1 MMTEKQREIEIR
13 NNLLELQSSLISALS
28 MLFILISIF
37 FMWTDFANPEF
48 PTNRILIW
56 GIMFLISG
64 ITRFFNKRYPR
75 IAKNFFV
82 WVTYLLYCTVIFIYQ
97 NNWLPF
103 FIIALIILYAILA
116 SNSQFIIGI
125 SFFIYLII
133 LYKSG
138 YAQYFQPL
146 LVAVPA
152 SVFIAWAIRHTL
164 FTALE
169 WAWASQKQANDL
181 LHSSRSSQ
189 AELSKAIKNLETA
202 YEIQRRTKNQLMLT
216 RKQADSARQMKEKFA
231 ANISHELRTPL
242 NLILGFSEMIYL
254 SPEIYQ
260 NQSWSPALL
269 RDIHHIYRNSKHL
282 SEMID
287 DILMLSRFNLA
298 EFTLNKEYTDL
309 QELVDNVTAIASTLF
324 TKTNVQFIIDIPE
337 ELPSIEIDRTRIRQT
352 ILNLLNNAQRFTDQG
367 EVRLTVQNKK
377 NQILFEIKDTGAGMN
392 EEQLSH
398 IFEEFFQVESSIRR
412 HHEGTG
418 LGLAICKQ
426 FVESHGGKIWVESTE
441 GMGSKF
447 SFTIPKDLDLELSIN
462 LRESNWDL
470 SNTKPIIFL
479 IGISKDQLI
488 NFTKKLSKFSFV
500 QIEEISQLAEMTRM
514 YHPQAIIINETEIPP
529 QLAEIDDPN
538 IMIISFSTPRI
549 NQLTKSLKISKILTK
564 PVNKEDILNVLDA
577 PKIETVKNILIIDD
591 NWGFCN
597 LISRYLININE
608 QFLIQTA
615 YDAQSGLDQISIKS
629 PDLIFIDMS
638 LPDMDGIELITIFR
652 ELKTCLD
659 TPIVLITANDNIHNL
674 LSENQNNLTI
684 QRKNGFYT
692 NEIIQSIDAILTIF
706 EAN

>member
-1 MMTEKQREIEIR
+1 MSEKQREIEIR
-13 NNLLELQSSLISALS
+13 NNLLELQSSLISS
-28 MLFILISIF
+28 ISTLFILISIF
-37 FMWTDFANPEF
+37 FIWTDFANPQF
-48 PTNRILIW
+48 PTIRIIIW
-56 GIMFLISG
+56 GLMLIICG
-64 ITRFFNKRYPR
+64 VTRFLNKIYPR

-82 WVTYLLYCTVIFIYQ
+82 WTTYLLFCTAVFIYQ

-103 FIIALIILYAILA
+103 FIIALIILYAILV
-116 SNSQFIIGI
+116 SNSQFFIGT
-125 SFFIYLII
+125 SFFIFLIVLLDI
-133 LYKSG
+133 G

-146 LVAVPA
+146 FIAVPA
-152 SVFIAWAIRHTL
+152 SVFIAWAISHTL

-202 YEIQRRTKNQLMLT
+202 YEIQRRTKNQLMLA
-216 RKQADSARQMKEKFA
+216 RKQAESARQMKEKFA

-282 SEMID
+282 SDMID

-309 QELVDNVTAIASTLF
+309 QELIDNVTAIASTLF
-324 TKTNVQFIIDIPE
+324 TKTNVQFVIDIPE

-352 ILNLLNNAQRFTDQG
+352 IINLLNNAQRFTEQG
-367 EVRLTVQNKK
+367 EVRLTVKNKK

-426 FVESHGGKIWVESTE
+426 FVESHGGQIWVESTE
-441 GMGSKF
+441 GVGSKF
-447 SFTIPKDLDLELSIN
+447 SFTIPKDIDLEFTIN

-488 NFTKKLSKFSFV
+488 NFTKKLSKFNFV
-500 QIEEISQLAEMTRM
+500 QVEDISQLAEMTRI
-514 YHPQAIIINETEIPP
+514 YRPQAIIINDTEFPP
-529 QLAEIDDPN
+529 QLAEIDDPS

-549 NQLTKSLKISKILTK
+549 NQLTQKLKISKILTK
-564 PVNKEDILNVLDA
+564 PINKDDILNILDGTE
-577 PKIETVKNILIIDD
+577 IENFNNILIIDD

-597 LISRYLININE
+597 LLSRYLVNINE
-608 QFLIQTA
+608 KYQIQTA
-615 YDAQSGLDQISIKS
+615 YDAQSGLDQISINS
-629 PDLIFIDMS
+629 PDLIFVDMS
-638 LPDMDGIELITIFR
+638 LPDMDGIELISIIR
-652 ELKTCLD
+652 ELKECAK
-659 TPIVLITANDNIHNL
+659 TPVVLITANDNIHNL

-692 NEIIQSIDAILTIF
+692 NEIIQSIDALLSIF
-706 EAN
+706 ESN

>member
-1 MMTEKQREIEIR
+1 MPEKQREIEIR
-13 NNLLELQSSLISALS
+13 NNLLELQSSMINALS
-28 MLFILISIF
+28 MMMILISIF
-37 FMWTDFANPEF
+37 FIWTDFANPKF
-48 PTNRILIW
+48 PTNRMLIW
-56 GIMFLISG
+56 GIMLILSG
-64 ITRFFNKRYPR
+64 ITRFLNKKYPR
-75 IAKNFFV
+75 LAKTFFV
-82 WVTYLLYCTVIFIYQ
+82 WSTFFLFCYAVYLYH
-97 NNWLPF
+97 NNWLAF
-103 FIIALIILYAILA
+103 FITALIILYAILA
-116 SNSQFIIGI
+116 SNSQFIIGLT
-125 SFFIYLII
+125 FFIFLIV
-133 LYKSG
+133 LNKNG
-138 YAQYFQPL
+138 YAQYYQPL
-146 LVAVPA
+146 YIAIPA

-169 WAWASQKQANDL
+169 WSWASQKQASDL
-181 LHSSRSSQ
+181 LHSSRTSQ

-202 YEIQRRTKNQLMLT
+202 YEIQRRTKNQLMLA
-216 RKQADSARQMKEKFA
+216 RKQAESARQMKEKFA

-269 RDIHHIYRNSKHL
+269 RDVHHIYRNSKHL

-309 QELVDNVTAIASTLF
+309 QDLIDNVTAIASTLF

-337 ELPSIEIDRTRIRQT
+337 ELPAIEIDRTRIRQT

-367 EVRLTVQNKK
+367 EVRLTVTNKK
-377 NQILFEIKDTGAGMN
+377 NNVLFQIKDTGAGMN

-398 IFEEFFQVESSIRR
+398 IFEEFFQIESSLRR

-441 GMGSKF
+441 GQGSTF
-447 SFTIPKDLDLELSIN
+447 SFTIPKDLDLEFSIN

-488 NFTKKLSKFSFV
+488 SFTKKLSKFNFV
-500 QIEEISQLAEMTRM
+500 QIEDISQIAEMTRV
-514 YHPQAIIINETEIPP
+514 YHPQAIIINETDIPP
-529 QLAEIDDPN
+529 QLAEIDDPS

-549 NQLTKSLKISKILTK
+549 NQLTQSLKITKILTK
-564 PVNKEDILNVLDA
+564 PVNREDISTIIESYQLNS
-577 PKIETVKNILIIDD
+577 IQNILIIDD

-597 LISRYLININE
+597 LLSRYLVNINKSY
-608 QFLIQTA
+608 QIQTA
-615 YDAQSGLDQISIKS
+615 YDARSGLDQISINT

-638 LPDMDGIELITIFR
+638 LPDMDGIELISILR
-652 ELKTCLD
+652 EQSQCAQ
-659 TPIVLITANDNIHNL
+659 TPLVLVTANDNIHNL

-692 NEIIQSIDAILTIF
+692 NEILQSIDALLAIF
-706 EAN
+706 ESN